1 MILYQVISIY
11 EDDIDGTEITVR
23 CSSFDKDIIDK
34 YIIDYSYLT
43 TKDTPYHI
51 REIDI
56 PDFDNIPVY
65 GVEGYNEYDYGH
77 GGYSSPMYL
86 TFDKENA
93 EAKKEE
99 LSEYFNQKFRV
110 STYPFYKTIY

>member
-11 EDDIDGTEITVR
+11 EDDIDGTEITVG

-43 TKDTPYHI
+43 TKDAPYHI

-56 PDFDNIPVY
+56 PDFDNITVY
-65 GVEGYNEYDYGH
+65 GVEGYGH
-77 GGYSSPMYL
+77 DGYSSPMYL

-110 STYPFYKTIY
+110 STYPLYKTIY